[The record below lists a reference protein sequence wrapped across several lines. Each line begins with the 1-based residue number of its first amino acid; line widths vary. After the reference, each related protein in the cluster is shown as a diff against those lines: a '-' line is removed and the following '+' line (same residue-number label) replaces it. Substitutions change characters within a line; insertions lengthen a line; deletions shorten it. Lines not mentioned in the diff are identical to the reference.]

1 MVEDSKSLFS
11 SNASLPLEAAW
22 TRANQG
28 SGMQQAACS
37 SLHKVIE
44 DEESWSDRTVSL
56 PLKAVG
62 YHANEGSGKLHS
74 VRLSDASSS
83 DDVSLVQMVDSLG
96 IVVSRL
102 ISSIRL
108 TLGFLPNLLHSR
120 TSFW

>member
-1 MVEDSKSLFS
+1 MVEDSKSLLS

-28 SGMQQAACS
+28 SGMEQVTCS
-37 SLHKVIE
+37 SSHKVIE
-44 DEESWSDRTVSL
+44 DEESWSGRTVLL
-56 PLKAVG
+56 PSKAAG
-62 YHANEGSGKLHS
+62 YHANEGSGKLRS
-74 VRLSDASSS
+74 VRLSDASSL
-83 DDVSLVQMVDSLG
+83 DDVSLVQTVDSLG
-96 IVVSRL
+96 IVVSRR

>member
-1 MVEDSKSLFS
+1 MVEDSKLLLS

-22 TRANQG
+22 TCANQG
-28 SGMQQAACS
+28 LGMQQATCS
-37 SLHKVIE
+37 SSHKVIE

-56 PLKAVG
+56 PLKAAG
-62 YHANEGSGKLHS
+62 YRTNKGSGKLRL
-74 VRLSDASSS
+74 VRLSDALSS
-83 DDVSLVQMVDSLG
+83 DDVSLVQTVDSLG
-96 IVVSRL
+96 TVVSRW

>member
-1 MVEDSKSLFS
+1 MVEDSKSLLS

-22 TRANQG
+22 THANQG
-28 SGMQQAACS
+28 SGMQQATCS

-56 PLKAVG
+56 PSKAAG

-74 VRLSDASSS
+74 VRLSDASSL
-83 DDVSLVQMVDSLG
+83 DDVSLVQNVDSLG
-96 IVVSRL
+96 IVVSRQ

-120 TSFW
+120 TLFW